1 MSSMACS
8 HDDWAFDV
16 YVGYCECEPKRAYHW
31 GAFCFECQSRADA
44 YLRESEVP
52 ENVDRHDLDTIVK
65 LVNERLARE
74 RGDARPLASAIAK
87 KTRRAKTPRG
97 AKKIPASA

>member
-1 MSSMACS
+1 MGRVLHSNA
-8 HDDWAFDV
+8 
-16 YVGYCECEPKRAYHW
+16 
-31 GAFCFECQSRADA
+31 SRAPTRTCA
-44 YLRESEVP
+44 RATAP
-52 ENVDRHDLDTIVK
+52 ANVDRHDLDTIVK

-97 AKKIPASA
+97 AKKLPIPASA